1 VKENEQKDI
10 FILFFYNDYL
20 CMKVKEGEAGDFGSR
35 TCEVFACARNVSE
48 GFPGSS
54 VD

>member
-1 VKENEQKDI
+1 MGRRI
-10 FILFFYNDYL
+10 YLFYFFIIDYL